1 MTAKL
6 RAFLRDF
13 WTLAAPYWS
22 SEERW
27 KARGLLLVVVALSL
41 GQVYLLVQFNTWNRD
56 FFDAL
61 QQYDQAAFG
70 PLLLRFAILA
80 AIFIAAAVYGLY
92 LQQMLQIQWRR
103 WLTERY
109 VGEWLEERAY
119 YRMRLVDVGT
129 DNPDQRISDD
139 LRLFVEQSLGLSLGL
154 LRQVVTLASFV
165 AILWGLSGAF
175 AFSVAGVSISLP
187 GYMVWAALA
196 YAIAGTWLTHWIG
209 KPLPRL
215 NFNQQ
220 RFEADF
226 RFSLVRVRESSEA
239 IALYGGEGDE
249 ARRLSDRFGDVWRNW
264 WEIMR
269 RQKRLRTFTVGFDQA
284 AVLFPYLTAAPRY
297 FAKEITFG
305 ALTQTA
311 NAFGRVQDA
320 LSFFVA
326 AYIEIADWKA
336 TVDRLITFRGAISAM
351 HAQAREGSGIEV
363 APGESDGVVLQG
375 LTLALPGGDTLL
387 RGAEAKLERGEP
399 VLVTGPSGSG
409 KSTLFR
415 ALAGIW
421 PFGSGRVERPD
432 TAKCLFLPQKPYLPI
447 GSLRGAVS
455 YPSPEGTFP
464 DTEVGRWLA
473 ECRLIHLVEKLDEHD
488 HWEQR
493 LSPGEQQRLA
503 FARVFLQKPQWLFL
517 DEATSAL
524 DAENEKHLYALVAS
538 ELPATTIVS
547 IGHRAAIER
556 FHRRRLHLG
565 GDGEL
570 RALPL
575 AEAAAPAS

>member
-1 MTAKL
+1 MTATL

-27 KARGLLLVVVALSL
+27 RARGLLLVVVSLSL
-41 GQVYLLVQFNTWNRD
+41 GQVYLLVQLNTWNRD

-70 PLLLRFAILA
+70 SLLLRFAVLA
-80 AIFIAAAVYGLY
+80 TIFIAAAVYSLY
-92 LQQMLQIQWRR
+92 LQQMLQIRWRR

-109 VGEWLEERAY
+109 VGDWLEERAY
-119 YRMRLVDVGT
+119 YRMRLADAGT
-129 DNPDQRISDD
+129 DNPDQRIADD
-139 LRLFVEQSLGLSLGL
+139 LRLFVDQSLSLSLGL
-154 LRQVVTLASFV
+154 LRQIVTLASFV
-165 AILWGLSGAF
+165 AILWGLSGSF
-175 AFSVAGVSISLP
+175 AFTLGGVAIALP

-196 YAIAGTWLTHWIG
+196 YAVAGTWLAHWIG

-215 NFNQQ
+215 NFSQQ
-220 RFEADF
+220 RYEADF
-226 RFSLVRVRESSEA
+226 RFSLVRVRESAEG

-249 ARRLSDRFGDVWRNW
+249 ARRLSDRFADVWRNW

-326 AYIEIADWKA
+326 AYIELADWKA
-336 TVDRLITFRGAISAM
+336 TVDRLITFRVALAAM
-351 HAQAREGSGIEV
+351 HAQARAGSGIAVETRD
-363 APGESDGVVLQG
+363 ADGVALQD
-375 LTLALPGGDTLL
+375 LTLALPGGETLL
-387 RGAEAKLERGEP
+387 HGVDAKLTRGEA
-399 VLVTGPSGSG
+399 VLVTGASGSG

-421 PFGSGRVERPD
+421 PLGSGRIERPD
-432 TAKCLFLPQKPYLPI
+432 TSKCLFLPQKPYLPI

-455 YPSPEGTFP
+455 YPSPEGAFL
-464 DTEVGRWLA
+464 DTEIGRWLA
-473 ECRLIHLVEKLDEHD
+473 ECRLTHLVERLGEHD

-503 FARVFLQKPQWLFL
+503 FARALLQKPQWLFL
-517 DEATSAL
+517 DEATAAL
-524 DAENEKHLYALVAS
+524 DAETEKHLYELIAA
-538 ELPATTIVS
+538 ELPGTTIVS

-556 FHRRRLHLG
+556 FHQRRLAFTVG
-565 GDGEL
+565 GGL
-570 RALPL
+570 ASLPL
-575 AEAAAPAS
+575 GEAPAV

>member
-27 KARGLLLVVVALSL
+27 AARGLLFVVVSLSL
-41 GQVYLLVQFNTWNRD
+41 GQVYLLVLLNTWNRE

-61 QQYDQAAFG
+61 QQFDYDAF
-70 PLLLRFAILA
+70 LRLCLRYMVLA
-80 AIFIAAAVYGLY
+80 TIFIAAMVYSSY
-92 LQQMLQIQWRR
+92 LQQMLQIRWRR
-103 WLTERY
+103 WLTDLY
-109 VGEWLEERAY
+109 VRDWLDGRAY
-119 YRMRLVDVGT
+119 YRMRLSDSGT
-129 DNPDQRISDD
+129 DNPDQRIADD
-139 LRLFVEQSLGLSLGL
+139 LRLFVDQTLSLSLGL
-154 LRQVVTLASFV
+154 LRQVVTLASFIT
-165 AILWGLSGAF
+165 ILWGLSGSF
-175 AFSVAGVSISLP
+175 AFTVGGVSFALP
-187 GYMVWAALA
+187 GYMVLAALA
-196 YAIAGTWLTHWIG
+196 YSIVGTWLTHWIG
-209 KPLPRL
+209 KPLPTL
-215 NFNQQ
+215 NFAQQ

-226 RFSLVRVRESSEA
+226 RFSLVRVRESAEG
-239 IALYGGEGDE
+239 IALYGGEDDE
-249 ARRLSDRFGDVWRNW
+249 ARRLANRFGDVWRNF

-269 RQKRLRTFTVGFDQA
+269 RQKKLRTFTVGFDQA
-284 AVLFPYLTAAPRY
+284 AVLFPYLAAAPRY

-326 AYIEIADWKA
+326 AYIEMADWKA
-336 TVDRLITFRGAISAM
+336 TVDRLISFRAALGAI
-351 HAQAREGSGIEV
+351 HAQARAAAGLAVETTEPDGI
-363 APGESDGVVLQG
+363 VLEG
-375 LTLALPGGDTLL
+375 LTLALPGGETLL
-387 RGAEAKLERGEP
+387 RGVDAKLVSGEP

-415 ALAGIW
+415 ALAGLW
-421 PFGSGRVERPD
+421 PFGSGRIARPD

-447 GSLRGAVS
+447 GSLRGALS
-455 YPSPEGTFP
+455 YPSPEGAFL
-464 DTEVGRWLA
+464 DTELGRALA
-473 ECRLIHLVEKLDEHD
+473 ECRLTHLVERLGEHD

-503 FARVFLQKPQWLFL
+503 FARALLQKPEWLFL

-524 DAENEKHLYALVAS
+524 DGENERHLYELVAS

-556 FHRRRLHLG
+556 FHRRRLAFSG
-565 GDGEL
+565 GSLDS
-570 RALPL
+570 LPL
-575 AEAAAPAS
+575 GQTSAA

>member
-13 WTLAAPYWS
+13 WSLAAPYWS

-27 KARGLLLVVVALSL
+27 KARGLLFVVVSLSL
-41 GQVYLLVQFNTWNRD
+41 GQVYLLVQLNTWNRD

-70 PLLLRFAILA
+70 ALLLRFAVLA
-80 AIFIAAAVYGLY
+80 AIFIAAAVYSLY
-92 LQQMLQIQWRR
+92 LQQMLQIGWRR
-103 WLTERY
+103 WLTGRY
-109 VGEWLEERAY
+109 IADWLGERAY
-119 YRMRLVDVGT
+119 YRMRLADTGT
-129 DNPDQRISDD
+129 DNPDQRIADD
-139 LRLFVEQSLGLSLGL
+139 LRLFVDQSLSLSLGL

-165 AILWGLSGAF
+165 AILWGLSGSF
-175 AFSVAGVSISLP
+175 GFTLGGVSLALP

-196 YAIAGTWLTHWIG
+196 YAVLGTWLTHWIG

-215 NFNQQ
+215 NFTQQ
-220 RFEADF
+220 RYEADF
-226 RFSLVRVRESSEA
+226 RFSLVRVRESAEG

-249 ARRLSDRFGDVWRNW
+249 ARRLSERFADVWRNW

-269 RQKRLRTFTVGFDQA
+269 RQKKLRTFTVGFDQA

-326 AYIEIADWKA
+326 AYIELADWKA
-336 TVDRLITFRGAISAM
+336 TVDRLVTFRGALAALR
-351 HAQAREGSGIEV
+351 AQAGQAGGIEV
-363 APGESDGVVLQG
+363 EAHEGDGVALHG
-375 LTLALPGGDTLL
+375 LTLALPGGETLL
-387 RGAEAKLERGEP
+387 HGVDAKLVRGEP

-421 PFGSGRVERPD
+421 PFGKGRIERPD
-432 TAKCLFLPQKPYLPI
+432 TGKCLFLPQKPYLPI

-455 YPSPEGTFP
+455 YPSPEGAFP
-464 DTEVGRWLA
+464 DTELGRWLA
-473 ECRLIHLVEKLDEHD
+473 ECRLTHLVERLGEHD

-503 FARVFLQKPQWLFL
+503 FARAFLQKPEWLFL

-524 DAENEKHLYALVAS
+524 DAANEKHLYELVAA
-538 ELPATTIVS
+538 ELPGTTIVS
-547 IGHRAAIER
+547 IGHRAALER
-556 FHRRRLHLG
+556 FHRRRLEFI
-565 GDGEL
+565 GDGSL
-570 RALPL
+570 ASSAL
-575 AEAAAPAS
+575 AGAAPS

>member
-1 MTAKL
+1 MTANL

-22 SEERW
+22 SDERW
-27 KARGLLLVVVALSL
+27 KARGLLFVVISISL
-41 GQVYLLVQFNTWNRD
+41 FQVYLLVQLNTWNRD

-61 QQYDQAAFG
+61 QQLDYDAF
-70 PLLLRFAILA
+70 LRLCLRFAVLA
-80 AIFIAAAVYGLY
+80 GIFIAAAVYGLY
-92 LQQMLQIQWRR
+92 LQQMLQIRWRR

-109 VGEWLEERAY
+109 VGDWLADRAY
-119 YRMRLVDVGT
+119 YRMRLRDTGT
-129 DNPDQRISDD
+129 DNPDQRIADD
-139 LRLFVEQSLGLSLGL
+139 LRLFVDQSLTLSLGL
-154 LRQVVTLASFV
+154 LSQVVRLASFV

-175 AFSVAGVSISLP
+175 AFTVGGVSLAVP
-187 GYMVWAALA
+187 GFMVWAALG
-196 YAIAGTWLTHWIG
+196 YSILGTWLTHWIG

-220 RFEADF
+220 RYEADF
-226 RFSLVRVRESSEA
+226 RFSLVRVRESAEG
-239 IALYGGEGDE
+239 IALYRGEGDE

-284 AVLFPYLTAAPRY
+284 AVLFPYLAAAPRY

-305 ALTQTA
+305 GLTQTA

-320 LSFFVA
+320 LSFFVG
-326 AYIEIADWKA
+326 AYIELADWKA
-336 TVDRLITFRGAISAM
+336 TVDRLITFREALAGMRAEAQDGGAI
-351 HAQAREGSGIEV
+351 QV
-363 APGESDGVVLQG
+363 ESHDGDGVLLQD
-375 LTLALPGGDTLL
+375 LTLSLPGGETLL
-387 RGAEAKLERGEP
+387 HGIDAKLAAGEP

-421 PFGSGRVERPD
+421 PFGGGRIDRPD
-432 TAKCLFLPQKPYLPI
+432 TAQCLFLPQKSYLPI

-455 YPSPEGTFP
+455 YPSPEGAFP

-473 ECRLIHLVEKLDEHD
+473 ECRLTHLVERLDEPD

-503 FARVFLQKPQWLFL
+503 FARVFLQKPVWLFL

-524 DAENEKHLYALVAS
+524 DAETEAHLYELLAI
-538 ELPATTIVS
+538 ELPGTTVVS
-547 IGHRAAIER
+547 VGHRPAIER
-556 FHRRRLHLG
+556 FHRRRLEFTSG
-565 GDGEL
+565 GRL
-570 RALPL
+570 ASAPL
-575 AEAAAPAS
+575 APASS

>member
-27 KARGLLLVVVALSL
+27 PARGLLFVVVGMSL

-70 PLLLRFAILA
+70 GLLLRFAILA
-80 AIFIAAAVYGLY
+80 AIFITAAVYSAY
-92 LQQMLQIQWRR
+92 LQQMLQIRWRR
-103 WLTERY
+103 WLTDRY
-109 VGEWLEERAY
+109 ISDWFQDRAY
-119 YRMRLVDVGT
+119 YRMRLADSGT
-129 DNPDQRISDD
+129 DNPDQRIADD
-139 LRLFVEQSLGLSLGL
+139 LRLFVDQSLTLSLGL
-154 LRQVVTLASFV
+154 LRQVVTLVSFV
-165 AILWGLSGAF
+165 AILWTLSGTWSF
-175 AFSVAGVSISLP
+175 TVAGVPLALP
-187 GYMVWAALA
+187 GFMVWAALG
-196 YAIAGTWLTHWIG
+196 YSILGTWLTHWIG

-215 NFNQQ
+215 NFDQQ
-220 RFEADF
+220 RYEADF
-226 RFSLVRVRESSEA
+226 RFSLVRVRESAEG
-239 IALYGGEGDE
+239 IALYGGEHDE
-249 ARRLSDRFGDVWRNW
+249 ARRLSDRFASVWRNW
-264 WEIMR
+264 WEIML

-284 AVLFPYLTAAPRY
+284 AVLFPYLAAAPRY

-320 LSFFVA
+320 LSFFVG
-326 AYIEIADWKA
+326 AYIELADWKA
-336 TVDRLITFRGAISAM
+336 TVDRLITFRGALGAM
-351 HAQAREGSGIEV
+351 HKQAHAGGGIEV
-363 APGESDGVVLQG
+363 APSLVDGVVLQD
-375 LTLALPGGDTLL
+375 LTLALPGGETLL
-387 RGAEAKLERGEP
+387 HAVDAKLTRGEA
-399 VLVTGPSGSG
+399 VLVSGPSGSG

-421 PFGSGRVERPD
+421 PFGSGRIERPD
-432 TAKCLFLPQKPYLPI
+432 MAKCLFLPQKPYLPI

-455 YPSPEGTFP
+455 YPSAEGTFP

-473 ECRLIHLVEKLDEHD
+473 ECRLTHLVEKLDEPD

-503 FARVFLQKPQWLFL
+503 FARAFLHKPEWLFL
-517 DEATSAL
+517 DEASSAL
-524 DAENEKHLYALVAS
+524 DSANETHLYELVAS
-538 ELPATTIVS
+538 ELPGTTVVS
-547 IGHRAAIER
+547 IGHRVAIER
-556 FHRRRLHLG
+556 FHRRRLVFTGNG
-565 GDGEL
+565 GLNSE
-570 RALPL
+570 PL
-575 AEAAAPAS
+575 VST

>member
-13 WTLAAPYWS
+13 WSLAAPYWS

-27 KARGLLLVVVALSL
+27 KARGLLFVVVSLSL
-41 GQVYLLVQFNTWNRD
+41 GQVYLLVQLNTWNRD

-70 PLLLRFAILA
+70 ALLLRFAVLA
-80 AIFIAAAVYGLY
+80 AIFIAAAVYSLY
-92 LQQMLQIQWRR
+92 LQQMLQIGWRR
-103 WLTERY
+103 WLTGRY
-109 VGEWLEERAY
+109 VADWLGERAY
-119 YRMRLVDVGT
+119 YRMRLADTGT
-129 DNPDQRISDD
+129 DNPDQRIADD
-139 LRLFVEQSLGLSLGL
+139 LRLFVDQSLSLSLGL

-165 AILWGLSGAF
+165 AILWGLSGSF
-175 AFSVAGVSISLP
+175 GFTLGGVSLALP

-196 YAIAGTWLTHWIG
+196 YAVLGTWLTHWIG

-215 NFNQQ
+215 NFTQQ
-220 RFEADF
+220 RYEADF
-226 RFSLVRVRESSEA
+226 RFSLVRVRESAEG

-249 ARRLSDRFGDVWRNW
+249 ARRLSERFADVWRNW

-269 RQKRLRTFTVGFDQA
+269 RQKKLRTFTVGFDQA

-326 AYIEIADWKA
+326 AYIELADWKA
-336 TVDRLITFRGAISAM
+336 TVDRLVTFRGALAALR
-351 HAQAREGSGIEV
+351 AQAGQAGGIEV
-363 APGESDGVVLQG
+363 EAHEGDGVALHG
-375 LTLALPGGDTLL
+375 LTLALPGGETLL
-387 RGAEAKLERGEP
+387 HGVDAKLVRGEP

-421 PFGSGRVERPD
+421 PFGKGRIERPD
-432 TAKCLFLPQKPYLPI
+432 TGKCLFLPQKPYLPI

-455 YPSPEGTFP
+455 YPSPEGAFP
-464 DTEVGRWLA
+464 DTELGRWLA
-473 ECRLIHLVEKLDEHD
+473 ECRLTHLVERLGEHD

-503 FARVFLQKPQWLFL
+503 FARAFLQKPEWLFL

-524 DAENEKHLYALVAS
+524 DAANEKHLYELVAA
-538 ELPATTIVS
+538 ELPGTTIVS
-547 IGHRAAIER
+547 IGHRAALER
-556 FHRRRLHLG
+556 FHRRRLEFI
-565 GDGEL
+565 GDGSL
-570 RALPL
+570 ASSAL
-575 AEAAAPAS
+575 AGAAPS